1 MKVIEDRLL
10 LQTKKEKEM
19 KIDYS
24 ELYEQYDDAYNKLHA
39 AELDRNDAY
48 DYWQSLL
55 DKWDASKDLFT
66 ECSNLLQL
74 IQKDIDGPDK
84 DELSDVENK
93 NENSTANKQLKK
105 EWKVQTRLEQ
115 FFAKN
120 KAKALELGVIEPR
133 ERQESQPGEFS
144 LLPYMDLCSSV
155 LKGHPV
161 DDRMQSPAH
170 TNGLEGIVIEDA
182 QSSTKDLS
190 ALYPA
195 GYFPRNGSLDDLI
208 ASVPKDQ
215 RAKERKKWKESIS
228 RMIRKHQRLHKK
240 APIFLDA

>member
-1 MKVIEDRLL
+1 MRYRLKVSRDRAVEFRKEMEASVKNEEKVVEEVNHEIKRNNLLVDELTKQDKEIAELKRQMKVIEDKLRL
-10 LQTKKEKEM
+10 QIKNSNDTKR
-19 KIDYS
+19 DYS
-24 ELYEQYDDAYNKLHA
+24 ELYLQYQEVYDKLHPT
-39 AELDRNDAY
+39 ELDRNAAKDG
-48 DYWQSLL
+48 WQSLI
-55 DKWDASKDLFT
+55 DKWEASKDLFT

-133 ERQESQPGEFS
+133 EQQESQPGEFS

-161 DDRMQSPAH
+161 DERM
-170 TNGLEGIVIEDA
+170 
-182 QSSTKDLS
+182 
-190 ALYPA
+190 
-195 GYFPRNGSLDDLI
+195 
-208 ASVPKDQ
+208 
-215 RAKERKKWKESIS
+215 
-228 RMIRKHQRLHKK
+228 
-240 APIFLDA
+240 